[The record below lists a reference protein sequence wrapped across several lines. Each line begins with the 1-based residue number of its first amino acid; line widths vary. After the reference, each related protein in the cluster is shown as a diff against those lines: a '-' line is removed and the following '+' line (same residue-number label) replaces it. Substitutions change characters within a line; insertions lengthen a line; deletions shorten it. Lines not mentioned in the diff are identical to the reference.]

1 MDVPS
6 VLEDFSLATF
16 AGHIGDEFQLEMTGA
31 EAVSLSL
38 TRAQP
43 LGSETGNHAGGRA
56 PFSLEFSGPATP
68 ILPQATYHFG
78 HATIGEFEMF
88 IVPLG
93 PADGGMRYEAI
104 FT

>member
-6 VLEDFSLATF
+6 VLENFSLATF
-16 AGHIGDEFQLEMTGA
+16 AEHVGDGFQLQMTGA
-31 EAVSLSL
+31 ELVSLSL
-38 TRAQP
+38 TQAKP
-43 LGSETGNHAGGRA
+43 LGNEAGNSASGRA

-68 ILPQATYHFG
+68 VFPQATYRFH
-78 HATIGEFEMF
+78 HATIGEFDMF

>member
-1 MDVPS
+1 
-6 VLEDFSLATF
+6 LENVSLATF
-16 AGHIGDEFQLEMTGA
+16 EGHIGDGFRLEMTGA

-43 LGSETGNHAGGRA
+43 LGSETGNNAGGRV

-68 ILPQATYHFG
+68 LFPQATYRFS
-78 HATIGEFEMF
+78 HATLGEFEMF
-88 IVPLG
+88 IVPIG

>member
-1 MDVPS
+1 MDVSS
-6 VLEDFSLATF
+6 VLENFSLATF
-16 AGHIGDEFQLEMTGA
+16 EGHIGDEFQLEMAGS
-31 EAVSLSL
+31 EALPLSL
-38 TRAQP
+38 TRAQR
-43 LGSETGNHAGGRA
+43 LGSDSGNPASGRT

-68 ILPQATYHFG
+68 VFPQATYRFS